1 MNGNNIIIR
10 DSAGTLIA
18 ATKSN
23 EWQTEAETIE
33 VSSPT
38 QGAWRSYIAG
48 RKEWSVT
55 TSFLVGDASKITKC
69 LNIGTSYTLN
79 FCENTTNYPVKLT
92 GTAILKICKI
102 TATKGNLCTGSFQFV
117 GNGELDEP
125 SINGGGGGGME

>member
-10 DSAGTLIA
+10 DSAGTLLA

-38 QGAWRSYIAG
+38 QGAWREYIAG

-55 TSFLVGDASKITKC
+55 TSFLVTAVNDIKKC
-69 LNIGTSYTLN
+69 LNIGESYTLN

-92 GTAILKICKI
+92 GSAILKTCKI
-102 TATKGNLCTGSFQFV
+102 TATKGNLLQGSFSFV
-117 GNGELDEP
+117 GNGELAEP
-125 SINGGGGGGME
+125 TQQIGGLE

>member
-38 QGAWRSYIAG
+38 QGAWRAYIAG
-48 RKEWSVT
+48 RKEWGVT
-55 TSFLVGDASKITKC
+55 TSFLVSAVNDIKKC

-92 GTAILKICKI
+92 GSAILKTCRI
-102 TATKGNLCTGSFQFV
+102 TATRGNLCTGSFQFV
-117 GNGELDEP
+117 GNGELAEP
-125 SINGGGGGGME
+125 QINQ

>member
-1 MNGNNIIIR
+1 MNGNKIIIR

-38 QGAWRSYIAG
+38 HGAWRAYIAG

-55 TSFLVGDASKITKC
+55 TSFLVTAVNDIKKC
-69 LNIGTSYTLN
+69 LNIGESYTLN

-92 GTAILKICKI
+92 GSAILKTCNI
-102 TATKGNLCTGSFQFV
+102 TATEGNLCTGLFQFV
-117 GNGELDEP
+117 GNGELAEP
-125 SINGGGGGGME
+125 SNNGGGGGSLE

>member
-10 DSAGTLIA
+10 DSAGTLLA

-38 QGAWRSYIAG
+38 QGAWRAYIAG

-55 TSFLVGDASKITKC
+55 TSFLVTAVNDIKKC

-92 GTAILKICKI
+92 GSAILKTCKI

-117 GNGELDEP
+117 GNGELAEP
-125 SINGGGGGGME
+125 QINQ